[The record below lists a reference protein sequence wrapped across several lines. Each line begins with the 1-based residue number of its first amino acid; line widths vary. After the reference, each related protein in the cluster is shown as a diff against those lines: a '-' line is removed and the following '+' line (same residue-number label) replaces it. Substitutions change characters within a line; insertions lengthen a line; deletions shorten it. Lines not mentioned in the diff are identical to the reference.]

1 MRLWQCLVNLLR
13 AAGYNVQ
20 AEYYIN
26 DAGNQMN
33 NLAASVNA
41 RYLELLGK
49 PAEIPENGYHGHDI
63 IETAQA
69 IIDQD
74 GDKYLDMPEAER
86 LELFKDRAYAEK
98 LKASNGT
105 WLISTSITITGS
117 ANGRSIDAIQA
128 ACKVLE
134 ERGKIYEKD
143 GALWL
148 KSTDYGDDKDRVVI
162 RDNGVPTYLA
172 ADIAYH
178 KNKYDRGFKKM
189 INIWGADHHAM

>member
-1 MRLWQCLVNLLR
+1 
-13 AAGYNVQ
+13 
-20 AEYYIN
+20 
-26 DAGNQMN
+26 MN

-86 LELFKDRAYAEK
+86 LELFKDRPMQK
-98 LKASNGT
+98 NSRPSNGT

-117 ANGRSIDAIQA
+117 ANGRSIPMPSRQPARSW
-128 ACKVLE
+128 KN
-134 ERGKIYEKD
+134 
-143 GALWL
+143 GA
-148 KSTDYGDDKDRVVI
+148 R
-162 RDNGVPTYLA
+162 
-172 ADIAYH
+172 
-178 KNKYDRGFKKM
+178 FMKKTVRC
-189 INIWGADHHAM
+189 G

>member
-1 MRLWQCLVNLLR
+1 
-13 AAGYNVQ
+13 
-20 AEYYIN
+20 
-26 DAGNQMN
+26 MN

-117 ANGRSIDAIQA
+117 ANGRSIRCHPGSLQGPGRTGQD
-128 ACKVLE
+128 L
-134 ERGKIYEKD
+134 
-143 GALWL
+143 
-148 KSTDYGDDKDRVVI
+148 
-162 RDNGVPTYLA
+162 
-172 ADIAYH
+172 
-178 KNKYDRGFKKM
+178 
-189 INIWGADHHAM
+189 